1 MSLHWAALL
10 TDAACA
16 SAPRI
21 DPLGVAVWALQ
32 FTPRVAQQAQT
43 VWLEVTQSMRLFG
56 GEGPLHQLVE
66 AGAAELG
73 VRALAWAPTSLA
85 ALACA
90 RVGLR
95 DGFAM
100 PLAQVLDPLPIASVD
115 AVNAHQATL
124 TRLGCQTLA
133 DVRQLPRGGISRRFD
148 SQLLLAL
155 DQAYG
160 LRPEGYP
167 WVKLPETFSAKLELP
182 GRVDT
187 APALMFGAR
196 RLLLQM
202 GGWLSARQC
211 GVTAFTLHWRH
222 DALRARDVGEGDH
235 ITVRTAQ
242 PTQNV
247 DHLCRLL
254 MENLARVQL
263 LAPAGELALS
273 ATEVTPF
280 IETSRS
286 LLPEVRAS
294 GEALNQVLE
303 RIEAR
308 LGQGRVL
315 RPRLIEDSRMAWMA
329 HWQPMNATRPGI
341 KVRQAPGP
349 QPTWILK
356 NPLKLDVQDDC
367 PLYQGPLQLL
377 LGPERIEGGWWHRV
391 TDAEG
396 GQMSL
401 QVTRDYW
408 VALSQH
414 AGALWIF
421 QLRLPRNEAAS
432 WYLHGIFA

>member
-10 TDAACA
+10 TDAACD
-16 SAPRI
+16 SSLRI
-21 DPLGVAVWALQ
+21 DPQGVAVWALQ
-32 FTPRVAQQAQT
+32 FTPRVAQKGAT
-43 VWLEVTQSMRLFG
+43 VWLEVAQSMRLFG
-56 GEGPLHQLVE
+56 GEDPLHQRVE
-66 AGAAELG
+66 AGAADLG
-73 VRALAWAPTSLA
+73 ITALAWAPTSLA

-90 RVGLR
+90 RMGIR
-95 DGFAM
+95 DGFAA
-100 PLAQVLDPLPIASVD
+100 PLSQVLDPLPIESVD
-115 AVNAHQATL
+115 AVKTHQATL
-124 TRLGCQTLA
+124 ARLGCKTLA

-148 SQLLLAL
+148 SALLLAL

-167 WVKLPETFSAKLELP
+167 WVKVPEVFSAKLELP

-202 GGWLSARQC
+202 GGWLAARQC
-211 GVTAFTLHWRH
+211 GVTAFTLHWGH
-222 DALRARDVGEGDH
+222 DALRARDAGEGGA

-254 MENLARVQL
+254 GENLAKVQL

-280 IETSRS
+280 IESSRS
-286 LLPEVRAS
+286 LLPDARS
-294 GEALNQVLE
+294 SSEALNQMLE

-308 LGQGRVL
+308 LGHKRVL
-315 RPRLIEDSRMAWMA
+315 RPVLVEDSRMAWMA
-329 HWQPMNATRPGI
+329 HWQPINAARPAT
-341 KVRQAPGP
+341 KVRQVPGP

-356 NPLKLDVQDDC
+356 TPLKLDVRGDC

-377 LGPERIEGGWWHRV
+377 LGPERVEGGWWHRV
-391 TDAEG
+391 TDSDG
-396 GQMSL
+396 SQLSL
-401 QVTRDYW
+401 QVARDYW

-421 QLRLPRNEAAS
+421 QQRLPRDEAAS